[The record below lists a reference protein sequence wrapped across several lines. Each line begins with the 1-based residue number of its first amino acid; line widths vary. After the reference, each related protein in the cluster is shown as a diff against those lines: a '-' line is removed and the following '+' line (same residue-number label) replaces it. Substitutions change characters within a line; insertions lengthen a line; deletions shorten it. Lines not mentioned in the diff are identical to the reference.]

1 MRARPSIIV
10 LSTWQSTVG
19 AASRPAGRRVVG
31 CSHGR
36 LAGDHG
42 SIQVLQMMMLRR
54 RGARSSTRGRA
65 VPRSHHSTQGQRL
78 AFPRFRYLR
87 EVAPR
92 TAGHTDRSSDGMKAI
107 ICLLALAAALVAAQ
121 AAQTGSPLRVPLR
134 KMPVVLPEQREHQA
148 KNKSALLTLQPSND
162 GTNVPIT
169 NFMDAQYYGEIGL
182 GSPPQKFQVIF
193 DTGSSDLWVPSSK
206 CSYLS
211 IACYLHSKYY
221 AERSHTYKE
230 DGRDFAIQYGS
241 GRLSGFLS
249 RDTLTMGDLKVQDQ
263 TFAEAVMEPSL
274 AFIAARFDGILGM
287 GFPEISVARATPPFQ
302 KMLEQ
307 KLLPEPVFSFWLNR
321 QDEGR
326 EGGELVLGG
335 VDPDHFVGEHT
346 WAPVTRRGFWQFKM
360 DGMQVKGGEPF
371 CSGGCQA
378 IADTG
383 TSLLVGPP
391 EVIDE
396 INAAIGAEPVLVEQC
411 KEMVHQYL
419 PQIIKIIN
427 DMPPQAVCQSVG
439 LCSAAGTGED
449 RRVLSKSAQYRRLLK
464 MHGAQQGASLTVGG
478 AKEAERGAADA
489 KVQGSGGVAND
500 GCQMCEFVVQYI
512 KIALANNETMM
523 QILHQLDR
531 ACETFS
537 FGSGGESV
545 VDCKALHT
553 MPSITFTVS
562 GKDFTLRPDQ
572 YVLKVGAMGEEQC
585 VSGFMGLD
593 VPPPLGPLWILGDMF
608 IGPYHTVFDYGNA
621 RVGFAQAA

>member
-1 MRARPSIIV
+1 MRAII
-10 LSTWQSTVG
+10 S
-19 AASRPAGRRVVG
+19 
-31 CSHGR
+31 
-36 LAGDHG
+36 
-42 SIQVLQMMMLRR
+42 
-54 RGARSSTRGRA
+54 
-65 VPRSHHSTQGQRL
+65 
-78 AFPRFRYLR
+78 
-87 EVAPR
+87 
-92 TAGHTDRSSDGMKAI
+92 
-107 ICLLALAAALVAAQ
+107 LLALAAALAAAQ
-121 AAQTGSPLRVPLR
+121 AAQNGSPLRVSLI
-134 KMPVVLPEQREHQA
+134 KMPLVLPEQREHHA
-148 KNKSALLTLQPSND
+148 KNKSALLTFQPSND
-162 GTNVPIT
+162 GTEIPIT

-182 GSPPQKFQVIF
+182 GTPPQKFQVIF

-230 DGRDFAIQYGS
+230 DGREFAIQYGS

-249 RDTLTMGDLKVQDQ
+249 RDTLTMGDLKVQGQ
-263 TFAEAVMEPSL
+263 VFAEAVMEPSL

-287 GFPEISVARATPPFQ
+287 GFPEISVAKATPPFQ
-302 KMLEQ
+302 MMLQE

-321 QDEGR
+321 KDEGR

-360 DGMQVKGGEPF
+360 DGMEIEGGGSF

-396 INAAIGAEPVLVEQC
+396 INAAIGAEPVLVQQC

-439 LCSAAGTGED
+439 LCSASGNGED

-464 MHGAQQGASLTVGG
+464 MHGAGQQASLAAGAEGAGAAGAHQQG
-478 AKEAERGAADA
+478 
-489 KVQGSGGVAND
+489 GGVAND

-512 KIALANNETMM
+512 KIALANNETMA

-545 VDCKALHT
+545 VDCKRLHT
-553 MPSITFTVS
+553 MPAITFTIS

-593 VPPPLGPLWILGDMF
+593 IPAPLGPLWILGDMF

-621 RVGFAQAA
+621 RVGFAEAA